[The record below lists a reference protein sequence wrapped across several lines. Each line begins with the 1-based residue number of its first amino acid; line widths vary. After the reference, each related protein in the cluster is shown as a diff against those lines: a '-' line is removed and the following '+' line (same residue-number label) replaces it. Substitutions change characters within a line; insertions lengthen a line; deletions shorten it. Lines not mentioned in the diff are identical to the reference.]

1 MNDKNYKRVI
11 YLFLALLFVCFY
23 AESHVNNDYRMIRVI
38 RKQADE
44 IKFLKKALDTNWIA
58 PKGPHLDEFEDEVRK
73 YVNRSFSLGLSSGT
87 AALHLAMKVLNIK
100 KLRDY
105 LSCLEK
111 LLVCQIKLIVC
122 QYHTQVG
129 IF

>member
-44 IKFLKKALDTNWIA
+44 IKFLKSYIKAL
-58 PKGPHLDEFEDEVRK
+58 E
-73 YVNRSFSLGLSSGT
+73 SGKSKQWRRCT
-87 AALHLAMKVLNIK
+87 
-100 KLRDY
+100 
-105 LSCLEK
+105 
-111 LLVCQIKLIVC
+111 
-122 QYHTQVG
+122 
-129 IF
+129 